1 MSTSPNR
8 MLGVIFG
15 AGYLIIGILGFFLTS
30 TTGFVS
36 TQGPLLIGLF
46 EINPLHNVVHLVIGA
61 ALLIAGLSAVRA
73 AKAVNSVIGAV
84 YLVLGIIGLFIAA
97 GDNPLNVLALN
108 SADNVLHFASAVV
121 LLAVGI
127 GADPLAKKARKTA

>member
-15 AGYLIIGILGFFLTS
+15 AVYLLIGIIGFFITS
-30 TTGFVS
+30 GTGFVS

-46 EINPLHNVVHLVIGA
+46 EVNPLHNVAHLVIGA
-61 ALLIAGLSAVRA
+61 ALLIAGLSGIRP
-73 AKAVNSVIGAV
+73 AKGVNTTIGAV
-84 YLVLGIIGLFIAA
+84 YLLLGILGLFISA
-97 GDNPLNVLALN
+97 GNNPINILAIN

-127 GADPLAKKARKTA
+127 GADRSIKAVKTA